1 MNFLVTGGAGFIGSY
16 LSEALLAAG
25 HSVVGLD
32 DLSTGSEKNLVN
44 LKGKSGYSFVNGT
57 MMDED
62 LVRDL
67 VSGVDGVFHLG
78 AALGVKHLN

>member
-32 DLSTGSEKNLVN
+32 DLSTGSENNLVN
-44 LKGKSGYSFVNGT
+44 LKGKSSFSFVNGT

-67 VSGVDGVFHLG
+67 VKIGRAHV
-78 AALGVKHLN
+78 